1 MTINKNLRDL
11 RQISGMTQEEVASR
25 VGLTRQAIS
34 SYESGRTEPDLDMLV
49 RLAGLYQADISDI
62 LYGSSHAQRKL
73 HTVRGIAAAVFA
85 AVLLLLFF
93 ASALL
98 LFMNTCLPVPMGV
111 PAPVTDPSMEQLIK
125 TRFALH
131 DVRNVLL
138 GISQAVSKVGCLI
151 LAVLLAGLKNLPSLK
166 KCLLTALVYVLCAA
180 ACTIPFGAF
189 DPIYRYA
196 DYVLALLCIVP
207 PALLLLLWRVVLGL
221 LKNRRANAEETRPQK

>member
-49 RLAGLYQADISDI
+49 RLAGLYQADVSDI

-131 DVRNVLL
+131 DVRNVIL
-138 GISQAVSKVGCLI
+138 GISQAVSRVGCLI
-151 LAVLLAGLKNLPSLK
+151 LAVLLAGLKQLPSLK
-166 KCLLTALVYVLCAA
+166 NCLLTALVYVLCAA

-196 DYVLALLCIVP
+196 DYVLALLCILP

>member
-1 MTINKNLRDL
+1 
-11 RQISGMTQEEVASR
+11 
-25 VGLTRQAIS
+25 
-34 SYESGRTEPDLDMLV
+34 MLV

-196 DYVLALLCIVP
+196 DYVLALLCILP

>member
-85 AVLLLLFF
+85 AVLLLLFRF
-93 ASALL
+93 RSA
-98 LFMNTCLPVPMGV
+98 FVYEHLPPRSDGR
-111 PAPVTDPSMEQLIK
+111 S
-125 TRFALH
+125 
-131 DVRNVLL
+131 
-138 GISQAVSKVGCLI
+138 G
-151 LAVLLAGLKNLPSLK
+151 AGNGSIHG
-166 KCLLTALVYVLCAA
+166 TAHQNPLCSA
-180 ACTIPFGAF
+180 
-189 DPIYRYA
+189 
-196 DYVLALLCIVP
+196 
-207 PALLLLLWRVVLGL
+207 
-221 LKNRRANAEETRPQK
+221 

>member
-34 SYESGRTEPDLDMLV
+34 SYESGRTQPDLDMLIK
-49 RLAGLYQADISDI
+49 LAGLYQADVSDI

-73 HTVRGIAAAVFA
+73 HTVRGIAAAVFG
-85 AVLLLLFF
+85 AVLLLLF
-93 ASALL
+93 SSSTLL
-98 LFMNTCLPVPMGV
+98 LFMNTCLPA
-111 PAPVTDPSMEQLIK
+111 PADGFIPATDPSMEQIIR
-125 TRFALH
+125 TRFALL
-131 DVRNVLL
+131 DVRDALV
-138 GISQAVSKVGCLI
+138 GIAQTVSVVGCLI
-151 LAVLLAGLKNLPSLK
+151 LSVLLKDLKRLPSVP
-166 KCLLTALVYVLCAA
+166 KCLCAALVYGVGAV

-196 DYVLALLCIVP
+196 DYVLALLCILP

>member
-98 LFMNTCLPVPMGV
+98 LFMNTCLPV
-111 PAPVTDPSMEQLIK
+111 
-125 TRFALH
+125 LH

-196 DYVLALLCIVP
+196 DYVLALLCILP

-221 LKNRRANAEETRPQK
+221 LKNRRENAEETRPQK